1 MKWHEQLISHFA
13 EIFFPLLPALISGG
27 LILGFRNVIGD
38 LPMSNG
44 QTLAQMYPSL
54 QTIYDF
60 LWLIGEAIFFYL
72 PVGICW
78 SAVKKMGG
86 TPIPGIVLGVTLVS
100 PQLMNAYLLGQQLPE
115 VWDFGMF
122 SIAKVGYQAQVIPAL
137 LAGLA
142 LGVIETRL
150 KRIVPDYLYLV
161 VVPVCSLILAV
172 FLAHALIGPFG
183 RMIGDG
189 VAFAVRHLMTG
200 SFAPIGAALFGF
212 LYAPLV
218 ITGVHQTTLAID
230 LQMIQSMGGTPVWPL
245 IALSNIAQGSAVI
258 GIIIS
263 SRKHNEREI
272 SVPAAIS
279 AWLGV
284 TEPAMYGI
292 NLKYRFPML
301 CAMIGSG
308 LAGLLC
314 GLNGVMANGI
324 GVGGPAGN
332 SLDSTE
338 LLAGIC
344 AGNGYRHHH
353 PDCTHL
359 VYLPA
364 EIPPG
369 HAGHCLIFLRGAIAP
384 PRICRNNVM
393 TNLPPLVAKRRYLPD
408 LSKEFSGHHG

>member
-1 MKWHEQLISHFA
+1 
-13 EIFFPLLPALISGG
+13 
-27 LILGFRNVIGD
+27 
-38 LPMSNG
+38 
-44 QTLAQMYPSL
+44 
-54 QTIYDF
+54 
-60 LWLIGEAIFFYL
+60 
-72 PVGICW
+72 
-78 SAVKKMGG
+78 
-86 TPIPGIVLGVTLVS
+86 
-100 PQLMNAYLLGQQLPE
+100 
-115 VWDFGMF
+115 
-122 SIAKVGYQAQVIPAL
+122 
-137 LAGLA
+137 
-142 LGVIETRL
+142 
-150 KRIVPDYLYLV
+150 
-161 VVPVCSLILAV
+161 
-172 FLAHALIGPFG
+172 
-183 RMIGDG
+183 
-189 VAFAVRHLMTG
+189 
-200 SFAPIGAALFGF
+200 
-212 LYAPLV
+212 
-218 ITGVHQTTLAID
+218 
-230 LQMIQSMGGTPVWPL
+230 MIQSMGGTPVWPL

-324 GVGGPAGN
+324 GVGGLPN

-359 VYLPA
+359 VYLSA

-369 HAGHCLIFLRGAIAP
+369 HAGHCLIFFGAQLR
-384 PRICRNNVM
+384 PRIAGI
-393 TNLPPLVAKRRYLPD
+393 T
-408 LSKEFSGHHG
+408 